1 MKKFLLKSVL
11 VVGVGA
17 LLAVGSVSVFAQQG
31 DKLAAIKARQD
42 FMKAQGADV
51 KAISD
56 FSKGQGDQDAANK
69 AAADLV
75 ARNQKIG
82 EVVLVPGTSTTE
94 FPDGTKAKP
103 ELFTDTDK
111 VKAILAALQTEE
123 GKLVTV
129 VKGGDK
135 QAIADQ
141 LAATNK
147 AGCGACHG
155 AYRVNKT

>member
-1 MKKFLLKSVL
+1 MKKFLLKGAL
-11 VVGVGA
+11 VAGVGS

-56 FSKGQGDQDAANK
+56 FSKGNGDQDAANK
-69 AAADLV
+69 AAEDLV
-75 ARNQKIG
+75 ARQPKIPSL
-82 EVVLVPGTSTTE
+82 LVPGTSATD
-94 FPDGTKAKP
+94 FPDQTKAKP
-103 ELFTDTDK
+103 ELWTDTAK
-111 VKAILAALQTEE
+111 VQAIVAALKTEE
-123 GKLVTV
+123 DKLVTV
-129 VKGGDK
+129 VKSGDK

-141 LAATNK
+141 LTATNK

-155 AYRVNKT
+155 AYRINKS

>member
-1 MKKFLLKSVL
+1 MKKFLIKGVL
-11 VVGVGA
+11 VAGVGA
-17 LLAVGSVSVFAQQG
+17 LLAVGSVTVFAQQG

-42 FMKAQGADV
+42 FMKAQGADA

-69 AAADLV
+69 AAEDLV
-75 ARNQKIG
+75 ARQPKIAA
-82 EVVLVPGTSTTE
+82 LFVPGTSATD
-94 FPDGTKAKP
+94 FPDQTKAKP
-103 ELFTDTDK
+103 ELWTDGDK

-123 GKLVTV
+123 GKLVTA
-129 VKGGDK
+129 VKSGDK

-141 LAATNK
+141 LTATNK

-155 AYRVNKT
+155 AYRINKS